1 MKYYLLACLLST
13 LLSFSQSSC
22 DSILSQSFTSAGPY
36 NVLSIDE
43 SDGIRNGQ
51 DYNGATIFYPEGN
64 QVNLASIVFV
74 PGYSNTQFTIQN
86 WGLFLASYGI
96 VTMTIGTNTLLDS
109 HIQRKDALLD
119 ALITIKQEN
128 VRSSSPLYNSLDT
141 LKLAV
146 GGFSKGG
153 GGAQLAASIGQ
164 NIKAVIALYPW
175 LENISAVDLDHDVPV
190 LIVSGNLDIIAPPT
204 LHADIHYMYTP
215 ETTKKLKYEIAFATH
230 DPLSGPNAGSGEVGK
245 KTLSWLQTFLLG
257 DSCFCP
263 YLLDTPSNASIY
275 MSNLNCTEISTK
287 TYNLESNQE
296 KKILKIIDIFG
307 REVEPKKNMILFYIY
322 NDQSV
327 KKIIIK

>member
-1 MKYYLLACLLST
+1 MKYCFLVCLIST
-13 LLSFSQSSC
+13 FFSFSQSSC
-22 DSILSQSFTSAGPY
+22 DSILFQSFTNPGPY

-43 SDGIRNGQ
+43 SDGIRNGH
-51 DYNGATIFYPEGN
+51 DYNGSTIFFPEGN
-64 QVNLASIVFV
+64 LTNLPSIVFV
-74 PGYSNTQFTIQN
+74 PGYSNTQFSIQN

-119 ALITIKQEN
+119 ALTTIKQEN
-128 VRSSSPLYNSLDT
+128 VRSTSPLFNSLDT
-141 LKLAV
+141 LKLAL

-175 LENISAVDLDHDVPV
+175 LENISASDLNHDVPV
-190 LIVSGNLDIIAPPT
+190 LIVSGSLDLIAPPT

-230 DPLSGPNAGSGEVGK
+230 DPLIGPNAGSGEVGK

-257 DSCFCP
+257 DTCFCP
-263 YLLDTPSNASIY
+263 FLLDTPNNASIY
-275 MSNLNCTEISTK
+275 MNNLNCTEINVS
-287 TYNLESNQE
+287 TYNLENNSE
-296 KKILKIIDIFG
+296 KKLVKIIDVFG
-307 REVEPKKNMILFYIY
+307 REVRPKKNMILFCIY

>member
-22 DSILSQSFTSAGPY
+22 DSILSQSFTSTGPY

-51 DYNGATIFYPEGN
+51 DYNGTTIFYPEGN
-64 QVNLASIVFV
+64 LVNLASIVFV

-141 LKLAV
+141 LKLAL

-175 LENISAVDLDHDVPV
+175 LENISAVDLDHDAPV
-190 LIVSGNLDIIAPPT
+190 LIVSGNLDIIAPPS
-204 LHADIHYMYTP
+204 LHADVHYMYTP
-215 ETTKKLKYEIAFATH
+215 
-230 DPLSGPNAGSGEVGK
+230 
-245 KTLSWLQTFLLG
+245 
-257 DSCFCP
+257 
-263 YLLDTPSNASIY
+263 
-275 MSNLNCTEISTK
+275 
-287 TYNLESNQE
+287 
-296 KKILKIIDIFG
+296 
-307 REVEPKKNMILFYIY
+307 
-322 NDQSV
+322 
-327 KKIIIK
+327 